1 MFPACKADYPSADA
15 DVAVT
20 VVAEQLIIQRL
31 NDKGKPSVGRGGELE
46 KMKRMGQS
54 RRIVNGHLLCI
65 LWPSCC
71 SPTQDAGGRYWCF

>member
-31 NDKGKPSVGRGGELE
+31 NDKGEPSVGWGWG
-46 KMKRMGQS
+46 
-54 RRIVNGHLLCI
+54 
-65 LWPSCC
+65 
-71 SPTQDAGGRYWCF
+71 